1 MTTKHRHA
9 VRLHRDAESFTA
21 GDGPLIQPA
30 DLFASYPTIITL
42 DPPEQSKHRKLIS
55 SAFTPRA
62 IAKLEDGIRAR
73 ASRMIDD
80 LLARGSGDWIDD
92 VADALPMTVIGDII
106 GIPEQDRPRIF
117 DGFDRI
123 LKAQSTGDQLDAD
136 VFATIFGYA
145 MELTAE
151 KRRNPADDIWSTIAS
166 GVITGDDGE
175 QFSLAANELEFFFF
189 VLAFAGSDTT
199 KNALAIG
206 LQAFVANPDQIERYR
221 DDESVR
227 SSAVEEVLRWA
238 SPVAYWTRSTKV
250 DIEMDGQH
258 IPKGER
264 VVSML
269 RSANRDEEVF
279 DSPFTF
285 DIGRQPN
292 PHVAFGGGGA
302 HHCLG
307 AMLARAEIRAVLD
320 ELLLRCDGITLGPAR
335 GDLPESD
342 HQHVDLRRDAD
353 NADRAVALSVDK
365 PQRGLRALVDRG
377 RHVDL
382 QMLRHLAVGDVHH
395 VGFPDLEDVRR
406 QRFTESVGLTQRF
419 VDDYAHR
426 LLLNF
431 HSPLG
436 RVPIT
441 PADARRARS

>member
-1 MTTKHRHA
+1 MTASTVDLSDITLWRNGFPDEVFTELRRDRPLFRHGLTPGVEKTVKRDFWMTTKHRHA
-9 VRLHRDAESFTA
+9 VRLHRDHESFTA
-21 GDGPLIQPA
+21 VDGPLIQPA
-30 DLFASYPTIITL
+30 DLFASNPTIITL

-62 IAKLEDGIRAR
+62 IAKLEAGIRER
-73 ASRMIDD
+73 AARMIDD
-80 LLARGSGDWIDD
+80 LLMRGSGDWIDD

-106 GIPEQDRPRIF
+106 GIPESDRPRIF
-117 DGFDRI
+117 DGFDHI
-123 LKAQSTGDQLDAD
+123 LKVQSKAAEMDTE
-136 VFATIFGYA
+136 VFTTIFSYA

-166 GVITGDDGE
+166 GVITGDDGVE
-175 QFSLAANELEFFFF
+175 FSLAANELEFFFF

-206 LQAFVANPDQIERYR
+206 LQALVANPEQVERYR

-227 SSAVEEVLRWA
+227 SRAVEEVLRWS

-250 DIEMDGQH
+250 DVEMDGQL

-279 DSPFTF
+279 EAPFTF

-320 ELLLRCDGITLGPAR
+320 ELLLRCDNIALGPAQVTY
-335 GDLPESD
+335 P
-342 HQHVDLRRDAD
+342 
-353 NADRAVALSVDK
+353 N
-365 PQRGLRALVDRG
+365 
-377 RHVDL
+377 
-382 QMLRHLAVGDVHH
+382 
-395 VGFPDLEDVRR
+395 
-406 QRFTESVGLTQRF
+406 LTTNMSIY
-419 VDDYAHR
+419 DEM
-426 LLLNF
+426 
-431 HSPLG
+431 
-436 RVPIT
+436 PIT
-441 PADARRARS
+441 LTAR